1 MIRLPSGRKSIPSLL
16 LLAACLIVT
25 IKEVA
30 ASPSPSLLLPAVVET
45 LLESR
50 IIAEHTEC
58 ERSTKKDTTAAA
70 AAAAAFNS
78 SQLIWGVRDRLIH
91 LTNLFE
97 ERECAHD
104 RLRRIVADWET
115 EAGTRDKQRVT
126 AHEDL
131 QRKVSA
137 LYGLVAIYALILTPV
152 MAASAAYWQSSE
164 FKRQQQQQRE
174 SLPPPPRHQH
184 HPRRGREEA
193 SPPRYS
199 AIYSVV

>member
-58 ERSTKKDTTAAA
+58 ERSTKKDTAAA

-115 EAGTRDKQRVT
+115 EAGTRDKQRVA

-131 QRKVSA
+131 QKKVNA
-137 LYGLVAIYALILTPV
+137 LYGLVVIYALILTPV

-174 SLPPPPRHQH
+174 SLPPPPQH
-184 HPRRGREEA
+184 YPRRGREEA